1 MKLAIADPPYLGRA
15 DRWYGAG
22 RGSGRVITSGGR
34 PGRKPDF
41 HPDAARWDRFDSHR
55 LLMVDLAADYDGWAI
70 AGTADSG
77 PKLLRWAPE
86 GTRMGIWARTNA
98 MPAGAR
104 VINTYETVVY
114 FIPPER
120 RNRVKGESVRDVLVS
135 AHGTSGFLGGKP
147 ADWTH
152 WVLSLM
158 GHDPAADVVTD
169 LFTGSGAVAAAIP
182 ALANVHTTQGESHA

>member
-1 MKLAIADPPYLGRA
+1 MRLAIADPPYLGRA

-41 HPDAARWDRFDSHR
+41 HADAARWDRLDSHR
-55 LLMVDLAADYDGWAI
+55 LLMVDLNADYDGWAI

-77 PKLLRWAPE
+77 AKLMQYAPD
-86 GTRMGIWARTNA
+86 GVRMAVWVRSNA

-104 VINTYETVVY
+104 VINTYETVV
-114 FIPPER
+114 FQVPASR
-120 RNRVKGESVRDVLVS
+120 RNRVKGQSVRDALIAPHRV
-135 AHGTSGFLGGKP
+135 GGFLGSKP
-147 ADWTH
+147 QEWTD

-158 GHDPAADVVTD
+158 GYEPGDEVVD
-169 LFTGSGAVAAAIP
+169 LFPGSGAVTAAVQAP
-182 ALANVHTTQGESHA
+182 HHLRLEQQ

>member
-1 MKLAIADPPYLGRA
+1 MKLAIADPPYFGRA
-15 DRWYGAG
+15 DRWYGNG

-55 LLMVDLAADYDGWAI
+55 LLMVDLAAEFDGWAI
-70 AGTADSG
+70 AGTAESG
-77 PKLLRWAPE
+77 PMLLAHAPK
-86 GTRMGIWARTNA
+86 GTRMAIWIRSNA

-120 RNRVKGESVRDVLVS
+120 RNRVKGMSVRDALVS
-135 AHGTSGFLGGKP
+135 AHGNPGFLGAKP
-147 ADWTH
+147 PEWTQ
-152 WVLSLM
+152 WVLALM
-158 GHDPAADVVTD
+158 GHDPAADTVDD
-169 LFTGSGAVAAAIP
+169 LFPGSGAVAAA
-182 ALANVHTTQGESHA
+182 VTT